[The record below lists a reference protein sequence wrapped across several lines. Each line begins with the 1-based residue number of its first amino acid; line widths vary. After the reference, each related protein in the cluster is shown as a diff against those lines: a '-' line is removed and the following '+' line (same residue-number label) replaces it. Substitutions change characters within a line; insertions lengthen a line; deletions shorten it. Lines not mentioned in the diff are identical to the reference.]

1 MSQFSR
7 DINTI
12 DRYLRHHRREY
23 MEPLGLKGI
32 HARLFMLICRKP
44 GCSQDQLAKQMGFD
58 KSTIA
63 RQLELLEDQG
73 YVMRNAGQKDK
84 RILCV
89 YPTEKMCQFQ
99 PGLDA
104 AMQKWEETLL
114 QDLSVEERRQLTG
127 FLSRICEKIGGED
140 GI

>member
-12 DRYLRHHRREY
+12 DRYLRLHRREY

-63 RQLELLEDQG
+63 RQLELLEELG
-73 YVMRNAGQKDK
+73 FVMRKPGEKDK

-89 YPTEKMCQFQ
+89 YPTQKMQQFQ

-104 AMQKWEETLL
+104 AMQTWEDAILEDFT
-114 QDLSVEERRQLTG
+114 EAERQQLAG
-127 FLSRICEKIGGED
+127 FLARIREKIGGEESA
-140 GI
+140 